1 MNKHYDVVV
10 IGAGTS
16 GLLSAIFLKKQQ
28 PNLSI
33 CIVEKSD
40 KIGKKLKASGNG
52 RANISPKSCLLS
64 NFHSHDL
71 TRVNEILDEDP
82 VQSALRAW
90 KSLGLEVTYLAD
102 GIYPRSLKA
111 ESILNLIAWHID
123 TLSIDVLL
131 NSKLENY
138 KIMSEKIQ
146 VHTDHG
152 NLTTQALL
160 ISTGGQAYPALGG
173 NSDVYKLLETKGYV
187 LCPQYP
193 ALDSFILDYNT
204 KRLAGVKI
212 RAGISIYETNT
223 KRKIGQDIGEVNYN
237 KSGISGIPIM
247 QLSALYNA
255 HHAKDLESYETCKFN
270 YYPNR
275 VAEETLRGRE
285 AEAYFQE
292 IISPSLETRRSY
304 NLVLDFFPD
313 FTLQELETFLQAKAQ
328 SFREDR
334 KLILLSLFPEALAR
348 DLEYYIEKHQIHE
361 KRLAKQLKSWAYPIL
376 SSSGFG
382 QCQASTG
389 GVHFTNLKVD
399 SLQSA
404 REEGVFF
411 SGEILDCFGDC
422 GGYNILW
429 ANRSSEYVVENI
441 LEYLGANLC
450 GQ

>member
-1 MNKHYDVVV
+1 
-10 IGAGTS
+10 
-16 GLLSAIFLKKQQ
+16 
-28 PNLSI
+28 
-33 CIVEKSD
+33 
-40 KIGKKLKASGNG
+40 
-52 RANISPKSCLLS
+52 
-64 NFHSHDL
+64 
-71 TRVNEILDEDP
+71 
-82 VQSALRAW
+82 
-90 KSLGLEVTYLAD
+90 
-102 GIYPRSLKA
+102 
-111 ESILNLIAWHID
+111 
-123 TLSIDVLL
+123 
-131 NSKLENY
+131 
-138 KIMSEKIQ
+138 
-146 VHTDHG
+146 
-152 NLTTQALL
+152 
-160 ISTGGQAYPALGG
+160 
-173 NSDVYKLLETKGYV
+173 
-187 LCPQYP
+187 
-193 ALDSFILDYNT
+193 
-204 KRLAGVKI
+204 
-212 RAGISIYETNT
+212 
-223 KRKIGQDIGEVNYN
+223 
-237 KSGISGIPIM
+237 M

-285 AEAYFQE
+285 AVAYFQE
-292 IISPSLETRRSY
+292 IISPSLETRRPY